1 MKGIIKG
8 ITPEERLKQLEE
20 KNKNLE
26 DNLLKIKNELE
37 EKNKILAD
45 NLKTIKNKSKEK
57 KAIQDN
63 LEKIKNDL
71 EKKNKILS
79 NELEEKNK
87 ILEVNLKTIENKSKE
102 QKTIQENLEKMENE
116 LKTYKL
122 NDYNEKYIGQKLEKF
137 YDVVINIRSIRDLSI
152 KDEGW
157 PIKWNQNI
165 KSTKEFLNS
174 NEKLLKIGILGNGN
188 IGKSFLLSRLFNED
202 IPSGF
207 SVITEGLSLK
217 INQENSYALLDSA
230 GLQTPLL
237 IKDNNENN
245 NLNDEDYIN
254 LYRDKTQTENFI
266 QNLILTLSEMLII
279 VVGKLTF
286 NEQRLINRIKS
297 VLSNQKSK
305 KTIFIVHNLF
315 TFQTKEQ
322 VDDYIN
328 DTLMKSASF
337 KLEKVIEMN
346 KTDDQGLKRFS
357 LFEKDK
363 DNSFYTY
370 HLLMARE
377 HTKAGDYFN
386 EYTYEFLRGRFIDF
400 PDRATLSILDEIK
413 KKFVEWSGYLLEEKI
428 KDENI
433 IIKKENDIETKF
445 IYEDIL
451 TEKDDKNNKKKG
463 KIIPKACLSDEL
475 GVSFYRSSGYEPAYN
490 CYVENNILIV
500 KIEVPGNVIIEET
513 YASSTENL
521 IVIEGC
527 KNEDNEEEITKD
539 ENKNKDKLK
548 EFYKSTRK
556 FGKFKLMISYP
567 NEIKIASE
575 ESIEDEEG
583 KNFEPINGILIRR
596 FRLIKKRKNK
606 KI

>member
-1 MKGIIKG
+1 MAANLKTIENKSKEKKTLQDNLKKIKND
-8 ITPEERLKQLEE
+8 LEE
-20 KNKNLE
+20 KNKILSNNL
-26 DNLLKIKNELE
+26 KTIKNELE
-37 EKNKILAD
+37 EKNKILA
-45 NLKTIKNKSKEK
+45 
-57 KAIQDN
+57 
-63 LEKIKNDL
+63 
-71 EKKNKILS
+71 
-79 NELEEKNK
+79 
-87 ILEVNLKTIENKSKE
+87 VNLKTIENKSIE
-102 QKTIQENLEKMENE
+102 QKAIQDNLEKMENE
-116 LKTYKL
+116 LKSYKL
-122 NDYNEKYIGQKLEKF
+122 NDYNEKYIGQKLENF

-157 PIKWNQNI
+157 PIKWNKNI
-165 KSTKEFLNS
+165 KSTKDFLNS
-174 NEKLLKIGILGNGN
+174 NEKLLKVGILGNGN
-188 IGKSFLLSRLFNED
+188 IGKSFLLSRIFNED

-217 INQENSYALLDSA
+217 INQENFYALLDSA

-237 IKDNNENN
+237 IKDNNNEY
-245 NLNDEDYIN
+245 NLNDEEYVN

-266 QNLILTLSEMLII
+266 QNLILALSEMLII

-305 KTIFIVHNLF
+305 KIIFIVHNLF
-315 TFQTKEQ
+315 NFQTKEQ
-322 VDDYIN
+322 VDEYIK

-337 KLEKVIEMN
+337 KLEKVIEIH
-346 KTDDQGLKRFS
+346 KKGDQGEKRFS
-357 LFEKDK
+357 FVEKEK

-386 EYTYEFLRGRFIDF
+386 EYTFEFLRGRFVDF
-400 PDRATLSILDEIK
+400 PDRTTLSILDEIK

-451 TEKDDKNNKKKG
+451 TENNDKINEKKN

-475 GVSFYRSSGYEPAYN
+475 GVSFYRSSGYEPSYN
-490 CYVENNILIV
+490 CYVENNKLIV
-500 KIEVPGNVIIEET
+500 KIEVPGNVIIDEI
-513 YASSTENL
+513 YASSIENL
-521 IVIEGC
+521 IVVEGC
-527 KNEDNEEEITKD
+527 KNEDDEEEITKD
-539 ENKNKDKLK
+539 ENNNIDKLK

-556 FGKFKLMISYP
+556 FGKFKLMISYS

-583 KNFEPINGILIRR
+583 KNSEAINGILIRR

-606 KI
+606 KN